1 MVTITV
7 PCLSFFIFLAIG
19 GALAGYLLIFLVG
32 DETVEDGILNKREQ
46 VVICPEHFG
55 SDYMTSF
62 TDDGSVVASL
72 VNTLPPISNYTL
84 PTDESPWFVS
94 LPYNW
99 YWPAN
104 YSLVAGSNI
113 SWKVKAGSAF
123 TLIFLRGKENYDKF
137 ENLDNYEFIAKYP
150 HIEQS
155 QQSFVVNQTDR
166 YFFIL
171 KATVSSVS
179 FSTISIHIDHTRYLT
194 EFANFNC
201 SGSCHF
207 QINNSDSSNAC
218 LILEL
223 PDNHISKTS
232 YYRVAYV
239 GYITSD
245 FAFFLSLAII
255 SSVCLVVF
263 MVLCVVTVRRGKMAV
278 RGTTVLPSSSM
289 AQPAYIV
296 GNQFAQPIDPTN
308 NYQRQGTYA
317 QVPSAPPA
325 EASAP
330 PADAGY
336 GAIL

>member
-1 MVTITV
+1 
-7 PCLSFFIFLAIG
+7 
-19 GALAGYLLIFLVG
+19 
-32 DETVEDGILNKREQ
+32 
-46 VVICPEHFG
+46 
-55 SDYMTSF
+55 MTSF

-223 PDNHISKTS
+223 PDSHISKTS

-278 RGTTVLPSSSM
+278 EQLSCLLLLWLNRHILLEINLPNLLIPQTTIRDKALMHKSRLLHLLKHLPLLLMLAMELFFEIIEQMVL
-289 AQPAYIV
+289 
-296 GNQFAQPIDPTN
+296 FDTTN
-308 NYQRQGTYA
+308 
-317 QVPSAPPA
+317 
-325 EASAP
+325 
-330 PADAGY
+330 
-336 GAIL
+336 